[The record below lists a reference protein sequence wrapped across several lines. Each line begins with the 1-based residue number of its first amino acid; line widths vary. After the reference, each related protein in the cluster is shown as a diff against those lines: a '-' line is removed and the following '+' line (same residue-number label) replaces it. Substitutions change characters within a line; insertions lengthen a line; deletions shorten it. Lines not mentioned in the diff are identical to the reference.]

1 MFAVCVY
8 VILEPDGEVL
18 TWDDTLMDPEDM
30 LWWTGE
36 GIDAMLY
43 IAEEE
48 FNVMLYFMEEV
59 AYSLIKEINC

>member
-1 MFAVCVY
+1 
-8 VILEPDGEVL
+8 
-18 TWDDTLMDPEDM
+18 MDPEDM
-30 LWWTGE
+30 LWWTRE